1 MYVFFFWFKDI
12 ADAEPTIS
20 TNPHSGKRQQQQ
32 RQTTS
37 TGGEST
43 ANDKYNPF
51 EFLEEDPEPDPEPE
65 EAATGIKSKFFSGI
79 SNT

>member
-1 MYVFFFWFKDI
+1 MNVFFFFWFKDI

-20 TNPHSGKRQQQQ
+20 TNPHSGKRLQ

-43 ANDKYNPF
+43 ANAKYNPF
-51 EFLEEDPEPDPEPE
+51 EFLEEALEPDPEPE
-65 EAATGIKSKFFSGI
+65 EAATGIQSKFFSGI

>member
-1 MYVFFFWFKDI
+1 MFFFFFWFKDI

-20 TNPHSGKRQQQQ
+20 TNPHSGKRQQ

-43 ANDKYNPF
+43 ANAKYNP
-51 EFLEEDPEPDPEPE
+51 L
-65 EAATGIKSKFFSGI
+65 
-79 SNT
+79 

>member
-1 MYVFFFWFKDI
+1 MFFFFFWFKDI

-20 TNPHSGKRQQQQ
+20 TNPHSGKRLQ

-43 ANDKYNPF
+43 EKA
-51 EFLEEDPEPDPEPE
+51 LEPDPEPE
-65 EAATGIKSKFFSGI
+65 EAATGIQSKFFSGI